1 MEKIPSDHFIN
12 QSLKSFPQI
21 PGLRCWY
28 PSIKFD
34 QEKKLKELGVFNV
47 IGVKGEWSVFIGKFL
62 QILFFRSIFI
72 VKT

>member
-12 QSLKSFPQI
+12 QSLKSLPQI

-34 QEKKLKELGVFNV
+34 QEKKHKELGVFNV
-47 IGVKGEWSVFIGKFL
+47 IGVKGE
-62 QILFFRSIFI
+62 
-72 VKT
+72 